1 MNKVRFKVRFKYDI
15 ALTFNWY
22 FYLWT
27 DLQPSPFFRHL
38 KCCTSC
44 YTLAIQRLSILWTLA
59 EIIHIKNNG
68 VTQFSTKPLSRLWP
82 AKQFFDCFPLRN
94 SLSRHIPGTRIST
107 KSHCSLS
114 TIKPEKQST
123 LLCKN
128 WVVTEVHYEAADP
141 GSRGQHEGIH
151 TPMRGIYVILT

>member
-15 ALTFNWY
+15 ALTFNWH

-27 DLQPSPFFRHL
+27 DLQPSPFFRHP
-38 KCCTSC
+38 KCYTSC
-44 YTLAIQRLSILWTLA
+44 YTLAIQRPCIFWALA
-59 EIIHIKNNG
+59 EIIHFKYNG
-68 VTQFSTKPLSRLWP
+68 VTQFTTYPRSWP

-94 SLSRHIPGTRIST
+94 SLLRHIRGIRTST

-123 LLCKN
+123 LLYKS

-141 GSRGQHEGIH
+141 GSRGQHEGVH
-151 TPMRGIYVILT
+151 TPTRGIYIVLA